1 MSFLFCSWAKNE
13 EEKVDDEED
22 EEEEDQGSAS
32 HLKDAEKIYNEALKK
47 KTEHVSPVKEPA
59 KGLEPLTNGNS
70 KPREEEKEKEKPFFV
85 MWKKPEEEESEQEEI
100 DEEIVKCHKNP
111 SSPSPVKEPSEKK
124 LPDKQDEPE
133 EKSPTENDIEEKS
146 SSMFAHVVWKDPNKE
161 DEYITS
167 SSSEEEEEED
177 LQFNQEDPIRNI
189 DGEKEIKTND
199 SKTETNNCNG
209 ENTVKDDGDDDDIFD
224 SIAKSV
230 SKSMTTLFCDYDDF
244 DIKQNVSDDD
254 INNDV
259 GFEMN
264 GNDSHEKRHRSLSS
278 EVRSRSA
285 SVKSHRSQSNTDSD
299 SGARR
304 SSTRER
310 KPKKAYDLLSPTKFS
325 KPKPVTKYFDDPS
338 IFLDKTLY
346 KTHRCDIKI
355 KNMKLQVNDWD
366 SILPPR
372 RKRRVD
378 DADEMPLSKRKKLTP
393 LSKPL
398 KPRGTDSITKRS
410 QRFVSDGKY
419 HGVCKFVRRQCPLC
433 WNFWNCSQPFG
444 QHVINQ
450 TCQKT
455 DITTPRDSCTA
466 TLGEM
471 TFLSVNTATIK
482 TDSYVDTSRVPSLK
496 LLSRG
501 SMIGKNSTSD
511 VPMPVKEGLE
521 LYHSL
526 VLPGRDGENRFWAY
540 LAKTGRITL
549 VSSLREYERLCR
561 DPLKIAIYL
570 EKKIS
575 RCRAKYGAKHSNTAN
590 WVEKYNFFLKLPL
603 HDLFLSI
610 TKDKFRVLEA
620 PSEGKICL
628 ICLVCNKMACCGC
641 QQVKKSKEKRN
652 VEIVKKVR
660 KKKPSKKKV
669 DLKKHKINHQNDK
682 KTQNGKAQN
691 DKKTQNGKAVIPP
704 LKLKLSPLQSGHGQK
719 YLIQKSD
726 QKSRKARTRIALP

>member
-13 EEKVDDEED
+13 EEVEKEEED
-22 EEEEDQGSAS
+22 EEEEDKESVAY
-32 HLKDAEKIYNEALKK
+32 LKDAEKIYNEALKK
-47 KTEHVSPVKEPA
+47 KSEPASVSPVKQPTEE
-59 KGLEPLTNGNS
+59 LQPLRNGNS
-70 KPREEEKEKEKPFFV
+70 KPPEEEKDKPFFV
-85 MWKKPEEEESEQEEI
+85 MWKRPEEEESENEEC
-100 DEEIVKCHKNP
+100 DEEINERLKTSP
-111 SSPSPVKEPSEKK
+111 LPSPVKETREKT
-124 LPDKQDEPE
+124 LPDNPTVLE
-133 EKSPTENDIEEKS
+133 EKSITENGGEEKS

-177 LQFNQEDPIRNI
+177 LASNQEDSMVNN
-189 DGEKEIKTND
+189 DDENELKTCD
-199 SKTETNNCNG
+199 SKTDKHNGHG
-209 ENTVKDDGDDDDIFD
+209 ENTKKDYDDDDDIFD

-230 SKSMTTLFCDYDDF
+230 TKSMTTLFCDYDDF
-244 DIKQNVSDDD
+244 DIKPVVSDDD
-254 INNDV
+254 TNNDV

-264 GNDSHEKRHRSLSS
+264 GRDYHEERKRQRSLSS
-278 EVRSRSA
+278 GVRSRSG
-285 SVKSHRSQSNTDSD
+285 SVKSQRSQSNTDSD
-299 SGARR
+299 TGARR
-304 SSTRER
+304 TSTREK
-310 KPKKAYDLLSPTKFS
+310 KPKKNYDLLSPTKFS

-338 IFLDKTLY
+338 IFLDKNLY

-372 RKRRVD
+372 RKRRVE

-393 LSKPL
+393 LSKPAR
-398 KPRGTDSITKRS
+398 PRGTDSITKRS
-410 QRFVSDGKY
+410 QGLVSDGKY
-419 HGVCKFVRRQCPLC
+419 HSVCKFVRRQCPLC

-455 DITTPRDSCTA
+455 DITTPRDDSSMA

-471 TFLSVNTATIK
+471 TFLSVNTANIK
-482 TDSYVDTSRVPSLK
+482 TDSYVETSHVPSLK
-496 LLSRG
+496 LLCRG
-501 SMIGKNSTSD
+501 SMVGKNSTSD

-526 VLPGRDGENRFWAY
+526 VLPGRGGESRFWAF

-575 RCRAKYGAKHSNTAN
+575 RSRAKYGAKHSNTAN

-620 PSEGKICL
+620 PSDGKICL
-628 ICLVCNKMACCGC
+628 ICLVCNKMTCSGC
-641 QQVKKSKEKRN
+641 QQAKKSKETRN
-652 VEIVKKVR
+652 TEMVKKVK

-669 DLKKHKINHQNDK
+669 DTKKHKNNHQMDK
-682 KTQNGKAQN
+682 KK
-691 DKKTQNGKAVIPP
+691 GKAVIPP
-704 LKLKLSPLQSGHGQK
+704 LKLKLSPHKSGHGQK

>member
-13 EEKVDDEED
+13 EEKVEDD
-22 EEEEDQGSAS
+22 EEEEKEDNVSF
-32 HLKDAEKIYNEALKK
+32 LKDAEKRYNEALQK
-47 KTEHVSPVKEPA
+47 KTASVSPVKKAPEDPQ
-59 KGLEPLTNGNS
+59 PLTNGNS
-70 KPREEEKEKEKPFFV
+70 KPKEEEKDKPFFV
-85 MWKKPEEEESEQEEI
+85 MWKKPEEEESES
-100 DEEIVKCHKNP
+100 DESDEDKIEQQKTP
-111 SSPSPVKEPSEKK
+111 PPTDPVKVIREEV
-124 LPDKQDEPE
+124 LPDKQPE
-133 EKSPTENDIEEKS
+133 LEEQSPKENDSEAKS

-161 DEYITS
+161 DEYVTS

-177 LQFNQEDPIRNI
+177 LEYNKEDPIRNI
-189 DGEKEIKTND
+189 DDENVNKTAD
-199 SKTETNNCNG
+199 SKTGELNG
-209 ENTVKDDGDDDDIFD
+209 KDSFVKEGDDDDDIFD
-224 SIAKSV
+224 TIAKSV

-254 INNDV
+254 TNNDV

-264 GNDSHEKRHRSLSS
+264 GNDYHEKRSLSS
-278 EVRSRSA
+278 RVRSRSS
-285 SVKSHRSQSNTDSD
+285 SVKSQRSQSNTDSD
-299 SGARR
+299 TSARR
-304 SSTRER
+304 TSMREK
-310 KPKKAYDLLSPTKFS
+310 KPKKSYELLSPTKFS

-338 IFLDKTLY
+338 IFLDKTLF

-372 RKRRVD
+372 RKRRAD

-393 LSKPL
+393 LSKPS

-410 QRFVSDGKY
+410 QGFVSDGKY

-466 TLGEM
+466 SLGEM
-471 TFLSVNTATIK
+471 TFLSVNTATTK
-482 TDSYVDTSRVPSLK
+482 TDSYVDTSHVPSLK
-496 LLSRG
+496 LLCRG

-511 VPMPVKEGLE
+511 VPMSVKEGLE

-526 VLPGRDGENRFWAY
+526 VLPGRGSENRFWAY

-575 RCRAKYGAKHSNTAN
+575 RSRAKYGAKHSNTAS

-620 PSEGKICL
+620 PREGKICL
-628 ICLVCNKMACCGC
+628 ICLVCNKMTCSGC
-641 QQVKKSKEKRN
+641 QQIKKSKVTRNAEMVKVKR
-652 VEIVKKVR
+652 VK
-660 KKKPSKKKV
+660 KKKPSKK
-669 DLKKHKINHQNDK
+669 NDK
-682 KTQNGKAQN
+682 KNDDVKKNKSNHKN
-691 DKKTQNGKAVIPP
+691 DKKNGKAVIPP
-704 LKLKLSPLQSGHGQK
+704 LKLKLSPHKSGQK

-726 QKSRKARTRIALP
+726 QKSRKARTRIGLP

>member
-13 EEKVDDEED
+13 EEKVEDD
-22 EEEEDQGSAS
+22 EEEEKEDNVSF
-32 HLKDAEKIYNEALKK
+32 LKDAEKRYNEALQK
-47 KTEHVSPVKEPA
+47 KTASVSPVKKAPEDPQ
-59 KGLEPLTNGNS
+59 PLTNGNS
-70 KPREEEKEKEKPFFV
+70 KPKEEEKDKPFFV
-85 MWKKPEEEESEQEEI
+85 MWKKPEEEESESDESDEDKIEQQKTPPPTDTVKVIREEVLPEKRPEL
-100 DEEIVKCHKNP
+100 EEQ
-111 SSPSPVKEPSEKK
+111 SPK
-124 LPDKQDEPE
+124 
-133 EKSPTENDIEEKS
+133 ENDSEAKS

-161 DEYITS
+161 DEYVTS

-177 LQFNQEDPIRNI
+177 LEYNKEDPIRNI
-189 DGEKEIKTND
+189 DDENVNKTAD
-199 SKTETNNCNG
+199 SKTGELNG
-209 ENTVKDDGDDDDIFD
+209 KDSFVKEGDDDDDIFD
-224 SIAKSV
+224 TIAKSV

-254 INNDV
+254 TNNDV

-264 GNDSHEKRHRSLSS
+264 GNDYHEKRSLSS
-278 EVRSRSA
+278 RVRSRSS
-285 SVKSHRSQSNTDSD
+285 SVKSQRSQSNTDSD
-299 SGARR
+299 TSARR
-304 SSTRER
+304 TSMREK
-310 KPKKAYDLLSPTKFS
+310 KPKKSYELLSPTKFS

-338 IFLDKTLY
+338 IFLDKTLF

-372 RKRRVD
+372 RKRRAD

-393 LSKPL
+393 LSKPS

-410 QRFVSDGKY
+410 QGFVSDGKY

-466 TLGEM
+466 SLGEM
-471 TFLSVNTATIK
+471 TFLSVNTATTK
-482 TDSYVDTSRVPSLK
+482 TDSYVDTSHVPSLK
-496 LLSRG
+496 LLCRG

-511 VPMPVKEGLE
+511 VPMSVKEGLE

-526 VLPGRDGENRFWAY
+526 VLPGRGSENRFWAY

-575 RCRAKYGAKHSNTAN
+575 RSRAKYGAKHSNTAS

-620 PSEGKICL
+620 PREGKICL
-628 ICLVCNKMACCGC
+628 ICLVCNKMTCSGC
-641 QQVKKSKEKRN
+641 QQIKKSKVTRNAEMVKVKR
-652 VEIVKKVR
+652 VK
-660 KKKPSKKKV
+660 KKKPSKK
-669 DLKKHKINHQNDK
+669 NDK
-682 KTQNGKAQN
+682 KNDDVKKNKSNHKN
-691 DKKTQNGKAVIPP
+691 DKKNGKAVIPP
-704 LKLKLSPLQSGHGQK
+704 LKLKLSPHKSGQK

-726 QKSRKARTRIALP
+726 QKSRKARTRIGLP

>member
-13 EEKVDDEED
+13 EEKVVDD
-22 EEEEDQGSAS
+22 EEEEEKEEKDNVSF
-32 HLKDAEKIYNEALKK
+32 LKDAEKIYNEALKK
-47 KTEHVSPVKEPA
+47 KTETVGPVKKASEDSQ
-59 KGLEPLTNGNS
+59 PLTNGNS
-70 KPREEEKEKEKPFFV
+70 KPKEEEKDKPFFV
-85 MWKKPEEEESEQEEI
+85 MWKKPEEEESESDASD
-100 DEEIVKCHKNP
+100 DEKIEREKTP
-111 SSPSPVKEPSEKK
+111 PPADPVKEVLEEK
-124 LPDKQDEPE
+124 LPDKQLELE
-133 EKSPTENDIEEKS
+133 EKSPKENDSKAKS

-161 DEYITS
+161 DEYVTS
-167 SSSEEEEEED
+167 SSSEEEDEED
-177 LQFNQEDPIRNI
+177 LEYNNEDPIRNI
-189 DGEKEIKTND
+189 DDEDENKTSD
-199 SKTETNNCNG
+199 SKTETLNG
-209 ENTVKDDGDDDDIFD
+209 KGSTVDDDDDDIFD
-224 SIAKSV
+224 TIAKSV

-254 INNDV
+254 TNNDV

-264 GNDSHEKRHRSLSS
+264 GNDYHEKRSLSGG
-278 EVRSRSA
+278 VRSRSS
-285 SVKSHRSQSNTDSD
+285 SVKSQRSQSNTDSD
-299 SGARR
+299 TSARR
-304 SSTRER
+304 TSMREK
-310 KPKKAYDLLSPTKFS
+310 KPKKSYELLSPTKFS

-393 LSKPL
+393 LTKPS

-410 QRFVSDGKY
+410 QGFVSDGKY
-419 HGVCKFVRRQCPLC
+419 HAVCKFVRRQCPLC

-455 DITTPRDSCTA
+455 DITTPRDSCIA
-466 TLGEM
+466 SLGEM
-471 TFLSVNTATIK
+471 TFLSVNTATTK
-482 TDSYVDTSRVPSLK
+482 TDSYVDTSHVPSLK
-496 LLSRG
+496 LLCRG
-501 SMIGKNSTSD
+501 SMLGKNSTSD
-511 VPMPVKEGLE
+511 VPMSVKEGLE

-526 VLPGRDGENRFWAY
+526 VLPGRGSENRFWAY

-575 RCRAKYGAKHSNTAN
+575 RSRAKYGAKHSNTAS

-628 ICLVCNKMACCGC
+628 ICLVCNKMTCSGC
-641 QQVKKSKEKRN
+641 QQIKKSKETRNAEMVKR
-652 VEIVKKVR
+652 VK
-660 KKKPSKKKV
+660 KKKPSKKRV
-669 DLKKHKINHQNDK
+669 DVKKNKSNHKNDK
-682 KTQNGKAQN
+682 K
-691 DKKTQNGKAVIPP
+691 NGKAVIPP
-704 LKLKLSPLQSGHGQK
+704 LKLKLSPDKSGQK
-719 YLIQKSD
+719 YSIQKSD
-726 QKSRKARTRIALP
+726 QKSRKARTRIGLP